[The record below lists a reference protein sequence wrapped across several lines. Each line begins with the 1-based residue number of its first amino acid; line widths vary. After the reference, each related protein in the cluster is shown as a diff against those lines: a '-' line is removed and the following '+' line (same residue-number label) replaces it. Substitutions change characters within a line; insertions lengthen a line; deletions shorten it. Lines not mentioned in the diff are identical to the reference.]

1 MRAVTAAFADAEHF
15 NSYLAAGSKSI
26 AARFVMLIGI
36 GAPLVWVVITFTARS
51 SFVLLPASD
60 AILYFGILIFVA
72 ILPLPFAPMSPNIQR
87 RAKLLAIESTFTE
100 SSMKHGER
108 DQIRVVYADPT
119 VKHPDSLLVESS
131 FHMKTKRIV
140 RLGDMENSKL
150 RGHRLVF
157 MRDCY
162 LPHLN
167 DLEYHL
173 RLTYDMHRNTATHH
187 NRNTVNFLRKRSMK

>member
-1 MRAVTAAFADAEHF
+1 
-15 NSYLAAGSKSI
+15 
-26 AARFVMLIGI
+26 
-36 GAPLVWVVITFTARS
+36 
-51 SFVLLPASD
+51 
-60 AILYFGILIFVA
+60 
-72 ILPLPFAPMSPNIQR
+72 
-87 RAKLLAIESTFTE
+87 
-100 SSMKHGER
+100 MKHGER

-162 LPHLN
+162 LP
-167 DLEYHL
+167 

>member
-51 SFVLLPASD
+51 SFVLLPAFD

-87 RAKLLAIESTFTE
+87 RAK
-100 SSMKHGER
+100 
-108 DQIRVVYADPT
+108 
-119 VKHPDSLLVESS
+119 
-131 FHMKTKRIV
+131 
-140 RLGDMENSKL
+140 
-150 RGHRLVF
+150 
-157 MRDCY
+157 
-162 LPHLN
+162 
-167 DLEYHL
+167 
-173 RLTYDMHRNTATHH
+173 
-187 NRNTVNFLRKRSMK
+187 